1 MSHPVRRLA
10 AWPTDQLA
18 AVAEEYGTPAYVI
31 DLDRVRENL
40 DRVREA
46 FPDAGIHYA
55 VKANAGA
62 GLLDALAKAGAGAE
76 VASAGEFER
85 ALQAGFQGEDIL
97 YTPVNPPDRDL
108 DAVLGEGP
116 DPLAITVDATDT
128 IRRLAERGYDGE
140 VSLRIH
146 PGTGAGH
153 SESVATGADAKF
165 GIAID
170 RVTAAR
176 DLAVD
181 HGMTVAGL
189 HVHAGS
195 GILDAD
201 RDEHRAVIETLASVA
216 ADLEADLDF
225 VDVGGGF
232 GVPYRPDEEPLDL
245 PALAETTREA
255 LSPIEAALRVEPGRY
270 LVADAGLL
278 LTEVTTVKPTGDGV
292 LAGVDAGMTDL
303 LRPALYDAY
312 HPVAPIGGDGDREQ
326 AQVSVVGPICESTD
340 VLARDRT
347 LPRPQRGDLLA
358 IGMTGAYGVEM
369 ASQYNSRPRAPVIAL
384 EGDTVRRI
392 RRREEVSDITTTE
405 RQA

>member
-1 MSHPVRRLA
+1 MSRPVRRLA
-10 AWPTDQLA
+10 DWPTGQLA
-18 AVAEEYGTPAYVI
+18 AVAEEYDTPVYVI

-40 DRVREA
+40 ERVREA

-62 GLLDALAKAGAGAE
+62 GVLHALAEAGAGAE

-85 ALQAGFQGEDIL
+85 ALQAGFEGEDVL

-128 IRRLAERGYDGE
+128 VRRLAERGYAGE

-170 RVTAAR
+170 RVPAAR

-201 RDEHRAVIETLASVA
+201 REKHRAVVATLARVA

-232 GVPYRPDEEPLDL
+232 GVPYRPDAKPLDL
-245 PALAETTREA
+245 VALAETTREA
-255 LSPIEAALRVEPGRY
+255 LSTLEATLRIEPGRY

-312 HPVAPIGGDGDREQ
+312 HHVAPVGTDDEREQ

-347 LPRPQRGDLLA
+347 LPHPQRGDLLA

-369 ASQYNSRPRAPVIAL
+369 ASQYNSRPRAPVVAL